1 MRLEFP
7 SRYPPARLAME
18 KVLCRCSYGPRFLSK
33 NLETASRKTSSRYCP
48 TMTEQNAKRCTPQ
61 KITCTAWALLSNSS
75 REQVSSMHVPR
86 IIADSDVIVH
96 GYIKKLGGPFTSAW
110 QTRYGKLYPSRLE
123 LYPESLSGKP
133 EVSSAPHPVGLP
145 SSSKPFP
152 FQLVFMD
159 QIEDVCADLQ
169 TVKGENAI
177 VVKLRDG
184 FKEPRISLTNSVSAP
199 CTFSGLSF

>member
-1 MRLEFP
+1 MAESDSDLYKNFNIVISERWQNEIAETIFEVVNQDADKAE
-7 SRYPPARLAME
+7 SKKRSKQRAKMNVDE
-18 KVLCRCSYGPRFLSK
+18 K
-33 NLETASRKTSSRYCP
+33 
-48 TMTEQNAKRCTPQ
+48 
-61 KITCTAWALLSNSS
+61 
-75 REQVSSMHVPR
+75 
-86 IIADSDVIVH
+86 DSDVIVH

-133 EVSSAPHPVGLP
+133 E
-145 SSSKPFP
+145 
-152 FQLVFMD
+152 LVFMD

-184 FKEPRISLTNSVSAP
+184 FKEPRISLTNSVS
-199 CTFSGLSF
+199 S